1 MACLQRVLLTAR
13 RIFSGRSFFGIGRQP
28 LLPFAEPPPPTDHS
42 LPPSAVPA
50 LHPRDPSALHIAS
63 FNVLAPVYKALT
75 PSSTATAATRR
86 SYESDWPEH
95 WHKRHTGIAQ
105 LLSRLDASVVWCV
118 LNHNNCVIAD
128 AVFLRVCRCFVYLCR
143 LAHKHF
149 SA

>member
-13 RIFSGRSFFGIGRQP
+13 RLFSGRAFFGVGRQP
-28 LLPFAEPPPPTDHS
+28 LLPFAEPPPPLDHS

-50 LHPRDPSALHIAS
+50 LHPRDPNALHIAS
-63 FNVLAPVYKALT
+63 LNVLAPVYKALT

-95 WHKRHTGIAQ
+95 WHKRHAAVAQ

-118 LNHNNCVIAD
+118 LDCDIGAAAE
-128 AVFLRVCRCFVYLCR
+128 AVSLACFD
-143 LAHKHF
+143 
-149 SA
+149 

>member
-13 RIFSGRSFFGIGRQP
+13 RIFSGRALFGVGRQP
-28 LLPFAEPPPPTDHS
+28 LLPFAEPPPPVDHS

-50 LHPRDPSALHIAS
+50 LHPRDPNALHIAS

-95 WHKRHTGIAQ
+95 WHKRHAAIAQ

-118 LNHNNCVIAD
+118 FQNDVSAVAD
-128 AVFLRVCRCFVYLCR
+128 TVFWRVCVFVYPRR
-143 LAHKHF
+143 LALKYF